1 VSTPHPGADRP
12 VGTVEVVLH
21 GELDIATLDEA
32 LRRVE
37 AAEREEPPLVVI
49 DMSELTFVDSS
60 GVRLVL
66 LADER
71 ARAAGR
77 RVAVRLGNGPALRVF
92 QVLGL
97 VEKLDVLGAGRDG
110 GPATT
115 QTDR

>member
-12 VGTVEVVLH
+12 DSAVEVVLD
-21 GELDIATLDEA
+21 GELDISTLDEA

-37 AAEREEPPLVVI
+37 AAERAEPPLLVI

-77 RVAVRLGNGPALRVF
+77 RIAVRLGNGPALRVF

-97 VEKLDVLGAGRDG
+97 VERLDMLAAGREG
-110 GPATT
+110 GPAAT